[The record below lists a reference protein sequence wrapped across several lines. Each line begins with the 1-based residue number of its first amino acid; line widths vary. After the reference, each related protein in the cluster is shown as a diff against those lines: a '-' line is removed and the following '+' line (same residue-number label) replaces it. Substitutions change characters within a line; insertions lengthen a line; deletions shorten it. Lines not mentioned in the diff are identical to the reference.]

1 MYDLHKPW
9 KYKVMVVQYCG
20 SLMDKDGSYL
30 REEWF
35 WDELKPPCKF
45 SSNITEVQIGQWGGV
60 GHGGSHHWVS
70 LALKLVGQRGVGNSI
85 VDPRFG

>member
-1 MYDLHKPW
+1 MSDLTGTLHMYDLHKPW

-35 WDELKPPCKF
+35 WDELTPPPPVSF
-45 SSNITEVQIGQWGGV
+45 PVILLRFRLDNGVGWGMGGV
-60 GHGGSHHWVS
+60 TIG
-70 LALKLVGQRGVGNSI
+70 LV
-85 VDPRFG
+85 